1 MKRLIQ
7 KAILIVI
14 LLGTASLERG
24 FAQQMPQFSQ
34 YIFNGLHINPGYAG
48 YKNEGYI
55 QSIYRSQW
63 VNFPGAPRTLS
74 VSADFSANEGL
85 MGFGLSFLNDEI
97 GPTRT
102 TGGLLTYAYRIQTGS
117 ESFLGL
123 GVSAGATEYAVDLS
137 MLEPND
143 PDDVVLKEGVVN
155 LFAPNLNAG
164 IFYHNSNFYMGLS
177 AYNMIGKRLL
187 DREDISL
194 SFHDF
199 HYYLTFGGIVPLT
212 KQVLLKPSVLIK
224 EVKGAPTGIDLNAMF
239 LFYERF
245 WLGGSYRTNF
255 KLGKNNLEDGLSSR
269 NAFAL
274 IMEVFVLENLRIGYA
289 YDQNLNVL
297 NNFRNNS
304 HEISLGY
311 YLSSKN
317 IRMRNQRWF

>member
-7 KAILIVI
+7 KAILLAI
-14 LLGTASLERG
+14 LMGAASRG
-24 FAQQMPQFSQ
+24 GIFAQQLPQFSQ

-55 QSIYRSQW
+55 QSIYRAHW
-63 VNFPGAPRTLS
+63 VNFPGAPKTLS

-85 MGFGLSFLNDEI
+85 MGFGLSFLNDGM
-97 GPTRT
+97 GPSRT
-102 TGGLLTYAYRIQTGS
+102 TGGLLTYAYRIQTGRS
-117 ESFLGL
+117 SFLGL

-143 PDDVVLKEGVVN
+143 PDDVVLREGVVN
-155 LFAPNLNAG
+155 LFSPNLNAG
-164 IFYHNSNFYMGLS
+164 IFFHNSSFYAGFS
-177 AYNMIGKRLL
+177 TYNMIGKRVLE
-187 DREDISL
+187 REDISL
-194 SFHDF
+194 AFHDF
-199 HYYLTFGGIVPLT
+199 HYYLTFGAMVPLAG
-212 KQVLLKPSVLIK
+212 QVQLKPSVLIK

-245 WLGGSYRTNF
+245 WLGGSYRTNS

-274 IMEVFVLENLRIGYA
+274 ITEVFVLENLRIGYA

-297 NNFRNNS
+297 NSFRNNS

-311 YLSSKN
+311 YLSPKN

>member
-7 KAILIVI
+7 KAILIII
-14 LLGTASLERG
+14 LLGMASLEG
-24 FAQQMPQFSQ
+24 IFAQQLPQFSQ

-63 VNFPGAPRTLS
+63 GNFPGAPRTLS

-85 MGFGLSFLNDEI
+85 MGFGLSFLNDAL
-97 GPTRT
+97 GPSRT

-137 MLEPND
+137 MLKPND
-143 PDDVVLKEGVVN
+143 PDDVAIREGVVN
-155 LFAPNLNAG
+155 LFSPNLNAG
-164 IFYHNSNFYMGLS
+164 IFFHNSNFYAGFS
-177 AYNMIGKRLL
+177 AYNMIGKRILERQ
-187 DREDISL
+187 DVSL
-194 SFHDF
+194 AFHDF
-199 HYYLTFGGIVPLT
+199 HFYLTFGGMVPLAG
-212 KQVLLKPSVLIK
+212 QVQLKPSVLIK

-245 WLGGSYRTNF
+245 WLGGSYRTNS
-255 KLGKNNLEDGLSSR
+255 KLGKNNLEDDLSSR
-269 NAFAL
+269 NAIAL
-274 IMEVFVLENLRIGYA
+274 ITEVFVLENLRIGYA

-297 NNFRNNS
+297 NSFRNNS

-311 YLSSKN
+311 YLSPKN